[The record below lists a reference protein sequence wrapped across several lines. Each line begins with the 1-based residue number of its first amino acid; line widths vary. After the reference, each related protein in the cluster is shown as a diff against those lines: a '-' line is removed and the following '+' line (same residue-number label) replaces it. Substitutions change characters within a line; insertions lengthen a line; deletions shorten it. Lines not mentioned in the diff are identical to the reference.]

1 MFPEAVGM
9 DLRCPVCGKCWHTN
23 NMVERAAAI
32 EGGLLRCGKGLGGPG
47 EKVHALFATPISA
60 MFAYSKGS
68 TRFLASQRGILALVA
83 RA

>member
-1 MFPEAVGM
+1 M
-9 DLRCPVCGKCWHTN
+9 RK
-23 NMVERAAAI
+23 
-32 EGGLLRCGKGLGGPG
+32 KGLRGPG
-47 EKVHALFATPISA
+47 EKVHALFATPILA